1 MESKFVG
8 KVITNLK
15 FYTQPNYKNIQIH
28 STKRHFNSEK
38 KLFLDMQG
46 LKKFTFHKHFL
57 GKPLKDILV
66 LSKS

>member
-1 MESKFVG
+1 MESKFGG

-15 FYTQPNYKNIQIH
+15 LYTQPNYKNIQIN
-28 STKRHFNSEK
+28 SAKMHFNSEK

-46 LKKFTFHKHFL
+46 LKKFTCHKHFL
-57 GKPLKDILV
+57 GKPLKDILM